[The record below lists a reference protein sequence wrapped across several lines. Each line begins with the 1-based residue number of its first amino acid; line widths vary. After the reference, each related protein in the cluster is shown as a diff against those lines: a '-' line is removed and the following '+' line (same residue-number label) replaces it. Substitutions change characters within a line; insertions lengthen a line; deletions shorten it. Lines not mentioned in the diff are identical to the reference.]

1 MRWRLDLKTFGP
13 QPPHCT
19 ALNWSKECLFR
30 QNFSTFTKHLAL
42 KLSEMYEGQDALC
55 EPPRIVHTPRSN
67 FWDFR
72 RLNGIRSTR
81 RRSSQWIEISFTFWH
96 LNFSC
101 LTKTLHLNLLEH
113 PPNLV
118 HHSWISILLPICHK
132 NQEKIS
138 YKYLAVLEKLTHTN
152 QLIIKI
158 PSLCCNATL
167 TSLLSKHVLINEQ
180 ALNSKVFQ
188 LLVLHLLLM

>member
-30 QNFSTFTKHLAL
+30 RNFSTFTKHLAL

-55 EPPRIVHTPRSN
+55 APPRIVHTPRSN

-118 HHSWISILLPICHK
+118 HFLKSIVGFPFPCQFVI
-132 NQEKIS
+132 KIRK
-138 YKYLAVLEKLTHTN
+138 KYLTN
-152 QLIIKI
+152 IW
-158 PSLCCNATL
+158 LC
-167 TSLLSKHVLINEQ
+167 
-180 ALNSKVFQ
+180 
-188 LLVLHLLLM
+188 